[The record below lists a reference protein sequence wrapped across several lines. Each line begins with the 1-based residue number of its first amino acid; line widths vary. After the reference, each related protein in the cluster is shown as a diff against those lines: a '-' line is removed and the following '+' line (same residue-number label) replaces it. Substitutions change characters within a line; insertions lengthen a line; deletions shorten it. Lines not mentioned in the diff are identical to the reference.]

1 MDWQFKK
8 YIAFIHFFIDS
19 CAKTCWKRHSSRFN
33 WGSRGYKEK
42 GGCLCPRI
50 LLCSL
55 GRKLHVIRTSY
66 ELWEAGVSSYVLI
79 FYRVT
84 TPPIRIL
91 GFKNADFLP
100 KDKLFSFF
108 KKKGESDGTEERPQ
122 LVKFGHQSGPDSSGF
137 EPTAFDSQQCRAF
150 IYSELLTLCICS
162 IQDEQTSVEINPG
175 LIKLS
180 PLFQWTT

>member
-1 MDWQFKK
+1 MRKHVGNGTTADLTEAAEDTKRRVVI
-8 YIAFIHFFIDS
+8 YALES
-19 CAKTCWKRHSSRFN
+19 CSVLSEENFMWS
-33 WGSRGYKEK
+33 
-42 GGCLCPRI
+42 
-50 LLCSL
+50 
-55 GRKLHVIRTSY
+55 GRPMSY
-66 ELWEAGVSSYVLI
+66 ELWEPGVSSHVLI

-84 TPPIRIL
+84 TPPIRNL
-91 GFKNADFLP
+91 GFIKCR
-100 KDKLFSFF
+100 FSTKRQTLLFF

-150 IYSELLTLCICS
+150 IYFELLTLCICS